1 MYQLKEQSQE
11 IFGRIRN
18 QYYSE
23 CLGITPKYVGDILKG
38 FKCAEINARALISVS
53 FKIDLDEKQKINE
66 LLEKHFIKLK
76 D

>member
-1 MYQLKEQSQE
+1 MYRLKEDAQE

-38 FKCAEINARALISVS
+38 FKCAEINARALISVC

-66 LLEKHFIKLK
+66 MLEQYFVKEK
-76 D
+76 